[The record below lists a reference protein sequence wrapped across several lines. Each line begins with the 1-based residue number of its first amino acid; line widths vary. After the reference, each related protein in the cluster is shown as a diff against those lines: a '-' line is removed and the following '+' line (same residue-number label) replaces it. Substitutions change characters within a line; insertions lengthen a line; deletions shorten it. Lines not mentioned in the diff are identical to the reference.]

1 MSWGNDNRNQ
11 DEEMRAASE
20 YGRRAEPLPDIH
32 VHSVLTSGDAE
43 YGDELRDRR
52 ARQEHL
58 EREISSLAKRL
69 ASPFGEQKPQRR
81 WFRRAA
87 AKPEGGTGS

>member
-1 MSWGNDNRNQ
+1 MWGQDNRSQ

-32 VHSVLTSGDAE
+32 VHSVLTAGDAE
-43 YGDELRDRR
+43 YGEELRDRR

-58 EREISSLAKRL
+58 EREITSLAKRL
-69 ASPFGEQKPQRR
+69 SAPLTSEKPQRR
-81 WFRRAA
+81 WFRRSATKSA
-87 AKPEGGTGS
+87 

>member
-1 MSWGNDNRNQ
+1 MSWGQ
-11 DEEMRAASE
+11 DTRSQEDEMKAAAE

-32 VHSVLTSGDAE
+32 IHSVLTAGDAE
-43 YGDELRDRR
+43 YGEALRDRR

-58 EREISSLAKRL
+58 EREIVSLAKQL
-69 ASPFGEQKPQRR
+69 AAPLPEEAPRRR

-87 AKPEGGTGS
+87 AKPE

>member
-1 MSWGNDNRNQ
+1 MSWGQENRNQ
-11 DEEMRAASE
+11 EEEMRAASE

-32 VHSVLTSGDAE
+32 VHSVLTAGDAE

-69 ASPFGEQKPQRR
+69 SAPLENQKPQRR
-81 WFRRAA
+81 GFLSGFRRAA
-87 AKPEGGTGS
+87 PKPE